1 MAMRIASF
9 TLLLLLLSQ
18 VSAETSEEVYR
29 VNIASHQNGLYTL
42 TDGSI
47 VARDVLDDVCY
58 LTRNE
63 QAILYRDEKGWR
75 LCVDHAN
82 YAVEFVR
89 QLSGY
94 AAHPLSVNSLSE
106 VESLDMCH

>member
-1 MAMRIASF
+1 MRIASF
-9 TLLLLLLSQ
+9 TLLLFLLSQ
-18 VSAETSEEVYR
+18 VSGETSVVAYR
-29 VNIASHQNGLYTL
+29 VNIANHQNGLYTL
-42 TDGSI
+42 TDGSV

-63 QAILYRDEKGWR
+63 QAILYKYEKGWR

-94 AAHPLSVNSLSE
+94 DAHPLSVNSLAE
-106 VESLDMCH
+106 VESLDICH

>member
-1 MAMRIASF
+1 MHIACF
-9 TLLLLLLSQ
+9 TLLLFLLSQ
-18 VSAETSEEVYR
+18 VSAETSVDAYL

-63 QAILYRDEKGWR
+63 QAILYKDEKGWR

-82 YAVEFVR
+82 YAVDFVR

-94 AAHPLSVNSLSE
+94 DAHPLSVNSLAE
-106 VESLDMCH
+106 VESLDICH

>member
-1 MAMRIASF
+1 MRIASF

-18 VSAETSEEVYR
+18 VSAKASVEAYR
-29 VNIASHQNGLYTL
+29 VNIASHQDGLYTL
-42 TDGSI
+42 TDGSV

-63 QAILYRDEKGWR
+63 QAILYKNDKGWR

-94 AAHPLSVNSLSE
+94 DAHPLSVNSLAE
-106 VESLDMCH
+106 VESLDICH

>member
-1 MAMRIASF
+1 MRIASF

-18 VSAETSEEVYR
+18 VSAETSVEAYR

-42 TDGSI
+42 TDGSV

-63 QAILYRDEKGWR
+63 QAILYKNDKGWR

-94 AAHPLSVNSLSE
+94 DSHPLIVNSLAE
-106 VESLDMCH
+106 VESLDICH

>member
-1 MAMRIASF
+1 MRIASF

-18 VSAETSEEVYR
+18 VSAETSVEAYR

-42 TDGSI
+42 TDGSV

-63 QAILYRDEKGWR
+63 QAILYKDDKSWR

-94 AAHPLSVNSLSE
+94 DAHPLSVNSLAE
-106 VESLDMCH
+106 VESLDICH

>member
-18 VSAETSEEVYR
+18 VSAETSVEAYR

-42 TDGSI
+42 TDGSV

-63 QAILYRDEKGWR
+63 QAILYKDDKAWR

-89 QLSGY
+89 QLSRY
-94 AAHPLSVNSLSE
+94 DTHPLSVNSLAE
-106 VESLDMCH
+106 VESLDICH

>member
-1 MAMRIASF
+1 MRNACF
-9 TLLLLLLSQ
+9 TLLLFLLSQ
-18 VSAETSEEVYR
+18 ASAETSVKAYR

-42 TDGSI
+42 TDGSV

-63 QAILYRDEKGWR
+63 QAILYKGEKGWR

-89 QLSGY
+89 QLCGY
-94 AAHPLSVNSLSE
+94 DVHPLTLNSLSE

>member
-1 MAMRIASF
+1 MHIACF
-9 TLLLLLLSQ
+9 TLLLFLLSQ
-18 VSAETSEEVYR
+18 VSAETSVDAYR

-63 QAILYRDEKGWR
+63 QAILYKDEKGWR

-94 AAHPLSVNSLSE
+94 AAHTIRVNSLSE

>member
-1 MAMRIASF
+1 MRIASC
-9 TLLLLLLSQ
+9 TLSLLLLSQ
-18 VSAETSEEVYR
+18 VSAESSVEAYR

-42 TDGSI
+42 TDGSV

-63 QAILYRDEKGWR
+63 QAILYKDEKDWR

-94 AAHPLSVNSLSE
+94 AAHPLRVNSLSE

>member
-1 MAMRIASF
+1 MHIACF
-9 TLLLLLLSQ
+9 TLLLFLLSQ
-18 VSAETSEEVYR
+18 VSADSAIEVYR

-42 TDGSI
+42 TDGSV

-58 LTRNE
+58 LTRDE
-63 QAILYRDEKGWR
+63 QAVLYKDASGWR

-94 AAHPLSVNSLSE
+94 DVHPLSLNSILE
-106 VESLDMCH
+106 VESLDVCH

>member
-1 MAMRIASF
+1 MRIASF
-9 TLLLLLLSQ
+9 TLLLLLLSR
-18 VSAETSEEVYR
+18 VSAEASVEAYR

-42 TDGSI
+42 TDGSV

-63 QAILYRDEKGWR
+63 QAILYKNDKGWR

-94 AAHPLSVNSLSE
+94 DAHPLSVNSLAE
-106 VESLDMCH
+106 VESLDICH

>member
-1 MAMRIASF
+1 MPMRSLYPTFFI
-9 TLLLLLLSQ
+9 LLLSQ
-18 VSAETSEEVYR
+18 ASAEPLTEAYR

-42 TDGSI
+42 TDGSV

-58 LTRNE
+58 LSRNE
-63 QAILYRDEKGWR
+63 EAILYKDEDGWR

-89 QLSGY
+89 QLNGY
-94 AAHPLSVNSLSE
+94 DAQPLSVSSLSE

>member
-1 MAMRIASF
+1 MRIVCF
-9 TLLLLLLSQ
+9 TLLILLFRQ
-18 VSAETSEEVYR
+18 VSAESSIEVYR

-58 LTRNE
+58 LTRDE
-63 QAILYRDEKGWR
+63 QAVLYKDASGWH

>member
-1 MAMRIASF
+1 MPMRSLYSTFFI
-9 TLLLLLLSQ
+9 LLLSQ
-18 VSAETSEEVYR
+18 ASAEPLTEAYR

-42 TDGSI
+42 TDGSV

-63 QAILYRDEKGWR
+63 QAILYKNDKGWR

-94 AAHPLSVNSLSE
+94 DAHPLSVNSLAE
-106 VESLDMCH
+106 VESLDICH

>member
-1 MAMRIASF
+1 MRFWLSLITFTFCVTAVSQASIE
-9 TLLLLLLSQ
+9 
-18 VSAETSEEVYR
+18 AYR
-29 VNIASHQNGLYTL
+29 VNIASQKNGLYTL
-42 TDGSI
+42 TNGS
-47 VARDVLDDVCY
+47 VVVRDALDDVCY

-63 QAILYRDEKGWR
+63 EAILYKDDKGWR

-94 AAHPLSVNSLSE
+94 DAHPLSVNSLVE
-106 VESLDMCH
+106 VESLDICH

>member
-1 MAMRIASF
+1 MRIASF

-18 VSAETSEEVYR
+18 VSAETSVEAYR

-42 TDGSI
+42 TDGSV

-58 LTRNE
+58 LIRNE
-63 QAILYRDEKGWR
+63 QAILYKDDKSWR

-94 AAHPLSVNSLSE
+94 DAHPLSVNSLAE
-106 VESLDMCH
+106 VESLDICH

>member
-1 MAMRIASF
+1 MAMRIAFF

-18 VSAETSEEVYR
+18 VSAETSVEAYR

-42 TDGSI
+42 TDGSV

-63 QAILYRDEKGWR
+63 QAILYKDEKGWR

>member
-1 MAMRIASF
+1 MRFWLSLITFTFFVTAVSQASIE
-9 TLLLLLLSQ
+9 
-18 VSAETSEEVYR
+18 AYR
-29 VNIASHQNGLYTL
+29 VNIASQKNGLYTL
-42 TDGSI
+42 TNGS
-47 VARDVLDDVCY
+47 VVVRDVLDDVCY

-63 QAILYRDEKGWR
+63 QAILYKEEKGWR

-94 AAHPLSVNSLSE
+94 DVHLLILNSLSE